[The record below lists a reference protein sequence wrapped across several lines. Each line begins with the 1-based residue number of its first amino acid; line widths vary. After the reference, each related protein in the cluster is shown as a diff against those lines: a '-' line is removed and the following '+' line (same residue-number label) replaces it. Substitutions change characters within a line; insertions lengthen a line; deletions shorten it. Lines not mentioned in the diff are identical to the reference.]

1 MVYSIPGKIK
11 WKTSGNPFFMLIALV
26 DVLAENSLYRQT
38 QQQQQQQ
45 QRLIDMT
52 NDLIPSSNKLI
63 WLCWRIDP
71 VLLGS

>member
-1 MVYSIPGKIK
+1 
-11 WKTSGNPFFMLIALV
+11 MLIALV
-26 DVLAENSLYRQT
+26 DVLAENSLYRHT
-38 QQQQQQQ
+38 QQQQQQ

-52 NDLIPSSNKLI
+52 NDLVPSSNKLI

>member
-1 MVYSIPGKIK
+1 MKN
-11 WKTSGNPFFMLIALV
+11 SGNPFFMLIALV
-26 DVLAENSLYRQT
+26 DVLAENSLYRHT
-38 QQQQQQQ
+38 QQQQQ

-52 NDLIPSSNKLI
+52 NDLVPSSNKLI